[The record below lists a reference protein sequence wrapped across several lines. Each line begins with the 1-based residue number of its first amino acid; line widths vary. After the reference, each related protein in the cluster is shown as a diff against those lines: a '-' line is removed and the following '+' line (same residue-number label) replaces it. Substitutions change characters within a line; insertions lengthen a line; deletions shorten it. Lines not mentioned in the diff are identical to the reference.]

1 MEPSTSER
9 KPRAISLDRIQ
20 RSFVK
25 ATKKRVLREASV
37 ERNPDLFNRTVSQLV
52 SPDTSGYQTPPTAIH
67 KMEDLGDQNTRL
79 KTFNGTTDVKEF
91 IKRFNIVTAAKGVT
105 DDGKKATW
113 IPVFLTG
120 PATLS
125 TETKKT
131 AADTLKAIET
141 QFTSLENTNFQLQR
155 LHSMRQ
161 KDGESVTDLTTR
173 YLKGMSSLYGCLEQT
188 AVDSQEPGGM

>member
-1 MEPSTSER
+1 MANIHRLRSGRQYITAPENNPAPST
-9 KPRAISLDRIQ
+9 PRRARPISLDRIQ

-25 ATKKRVLREASV
+25 STRKRVPREVSV
-37 ERNPDLFNRTVSQLV
+37 DRNADLFNRTVSQLV
-52 SPDTSGYQTPPTAIH
+52 SPNSSGYQTPPTEIAT
-67 KMEDLGDQNTRL
+67 MGDLGDQNLRL
-79 KTFNGTTDVKEF
+79 KTFNGTSDVKEF

-120 PATLS
+120 PAMAYYDTLS

-141 QFTSLENTNFQLQR
+141 QFTSLENTNFNC
-155 LHSMRQ
+155 
-161 KDGESVTDLTTR
+161 KDCIVCAKKTVR
-173 YLKGMSSLYGCLEQT
+173 
-188 AVDSQEPGGM
+188 V